1 MINSGLW
8 DMMYY
13 IDWLASTLPQ
23 KGSTTISRKK
33 HSAQHTWFYPQN
45 GDWMVCV
52 VYLHCQMVPSGPKR
66 FLQQQRLRSNTV
78 NQTSLDQ
85 HISDIPG
92 TSMDFTAR
100 NSEKSNDAP
109 TLRCGENSRI
119 WDHGATIGHV
129 SSTIPCFGGHRILTY
144 QMTMFTC
151 TVYTCVYRPS
161 SDPQNDKLWV
171 ISPIVQTHYPPV
183 DEHCCGSWPTYRS
196 LIMAALITLDN

>member
-33 HSAQHTWFYPQN
+33 HSTQHTWFYPQN

-52 VYLHCQMVPSGPKR
+52 VPSGPKR
-66 FLQQQRLRSNTV
+66 FLQQQRLRTNTV

-100 NSEKSNDAP
+100 KSEKSNDAP
-109 TLRCGENSRI
+109 TLRCGENSSAHSMAMVHEDLRPWSHYWSCVFNHPMFWGSQDFDI
-119 WDHGATIGHV
+119 SNDHVHV
-129 SSTIPCFGGHRILTY
+129 YG
-144 QMTMFTC
+144 
-151 TVYTCVYRPS
+151 VYRPS